1 MNANEKVTTAT
12 KLKSRVIKYP
22 LFETRVCVLQR
33 IGRATIKDEFF
44 LSKIAVS
51 NYQFSTLYHRNILIQ
66 LIFIKRVFLF
76 HRFRKKISTV
86 SFSIFIFYGTSRN
99 QRQQTAFYNYRA
111 TFYNVLAVNCSNDKK
126 INWKSIGKLCNV
138 RGYLLRDRI
147 VFASKNIERVYT
159 ISGLFRVANIKSKVG
174 IFCPVKERINHSA
187 HGEFNLSLLPLIT
200 IPRKQEDATLSK
212 NAEITCGCA
221 MRDAST
227 CEYIALPCFRTNYRG
242 LCDFLAAPLQPILFK
257 ISVLN

>member
-1 MNANEKVTTAT
+1 MN
-12 KLKSRVIKYP
+12 
-22 LFETRVCVLQR
+22 
-33 IGRATIKDEFF
+33 FF

-51 NYQFSTLYHRNILIQ
+51 NYQFSTLYHPNILIQ

-187 HGEFNLSLLPLIT
+187 HGEFNPSPAYYDSEET
-200 IPRKQEDATLSK
+200 GGRDSFEECR
-212 NAEITCGCA
+212 NYVRV
-221 MRDAST
+221 RDAWR
-227 CEYIALPCFRTNYRG
+227 EYLRIHCSPLFPDELSRPLRLSRG
-242 LCDFLAAPLQPILFK
+242 TVTTDI
-257 ISVLN
+257 V

>member
-1 MNANEKVTTAT
+1 MN
-12 KLKSRVIKYP
+12 
-22 LFETRVCVLQR
+22 
-33 IGRATIKDEFF
+33 FF

-111 TFYNVLAVNCSNDKK
+111 TFYNLLTVNCSNDKK

-147 VFASKNIERVYT
+147 VFASKNIERD
-159 ISGLFRVANIKSKVG
+159 IHDLGALSGGEHKIESRHFLPGQGAHKSFGTRRV
-174 IFCPVKERINHSA
+174 
-187 HGEFNLSLLPLIT
+187 
-200 IPRKQEDATLSK
+200 
-212 NAEITCGCA
+212 
-221 MRDAST
+221 
-227 CEYIALPCFRTNYRG
+227 
-242 LCDFLAAPLQPILFK
+242 
-257 ISVLN
+257 